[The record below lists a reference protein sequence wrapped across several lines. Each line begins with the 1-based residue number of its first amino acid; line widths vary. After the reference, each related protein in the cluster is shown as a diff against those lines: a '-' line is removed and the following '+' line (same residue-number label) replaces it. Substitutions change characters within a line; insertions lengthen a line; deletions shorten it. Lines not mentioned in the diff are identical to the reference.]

1 MSHENS
7 TDETN
12 MSSDISEDIDFENE
26 FSDESEQSSSNSS
39 LITNCGAMECNSP
52 FCPICHNNGL

>member
-1 MSHENS
+1 
-7 TDETN
+7 

-26 FSDESEQSSSNSS
+26 FSDESEQSSSKSS
-39 LITNCGAMECNSP
+39 LITNCGALECNSP